1 MDLNHLKNNLNSTP
15 AYVFD
20 ENIISSN
27 IAELVNLRNNSDCQV
42 LYSVK
47 ALPLE
52 QVLNLVKP
60 ALDGFSVSS
69 LFEAR
74 IAKETSTEKNSIH
87 ITSPGLRDHEF
98 KEITELCSHISFNSI
113 TQSLRLQ
120 KTNKQASLGL
130 RLNPKLSFA
139 KDQRFDPCR
148 PFSKLGIALDS
159 LTDIPKEIEGI
170 HFHTVFSNTDYLPL
184 EKTIHLLEQQFG
196 AQLKQLKWLNMGG
209 GYLYPQINNQQP
221 FIDLVKRLKSQYG
234 LEIFIE
240 PGKAVVG
247 NAGFLVTSVIDC
259 FISDGKNI
267 AVLDTSV
274 NHNPEVFEYQK
285 SPHLLQTEKQGNG
298 HPYLLVGSSCLAG
311 DIFGEYTFKNQLK
324 IGDRLVFSNV
334 GAYSLIKA
342 NRFNGYNLP
351 DVYWLDKHHKVS
363 LIKHNDYQD
372 YRKQW

>member
-1 MDLNHLKNNLNSTP
+1 MDLEYLKNNLNSTP

-27 IAELVNLRNNSDCQV
+27 IAALVNLRINSGCQV

-52 QVLNLVKP
+52 QVLNLVKHD
-60 ALDGFSVSS
+60 LDGFSVSS

-74 IAKETSTEKNSIH
+74 LAKEISTEKNSIH
-87 ITSPGLRDHEF
+87 ITTPGLRDYEF
-98 KEITELCSHISFNSI
+98 DEVSALCSHISFNSSN
-113 TQSLRLQ
+113 QSLRLQ
-120 KTNKQASLGL
+120 KINKQASLGL

-139 KDQRFDPCR
+139 TDPRFDPCR
-148 PFSKLGIALDS
+148 PHSKLGVSLDS
-159 LTDIPKEIEGI
+159 LTEIPKEIEGI
-170 HFHTVFSNTDYLPL
+170 HFHTVFSNTNYLSL
-184 EKTIHLLEQQFG
+184 EKTIHSLEQKFG
-196 AQLKQLKWLNMGG
+196 SQLNQLKWLNMGG
-209 GYLYPQINNQQP
+209 GYLYPQIDNHQP
-221 FIDLVKRLKSQYG
+221 FIDLVKRLKSQYK
-234 LEIFIE
+234 LEVFIE
-240 PGKAVVG
+240 PGKAIVG
-247 NAGFLVTSVIDC
+247 NAGFLVTSVIDL

-285 SPHLLQTEKQGNG
+285 SPKLLQTRIQGKDL
-298 HPYLLVGSSCLAG
+298 PYLLAGSSCLAG
-311 DIFGEYTFKNQLK
+311 DVFGEYTFKNQLK

-351 DVYWLDKHHKVS
+351 DVYWVNKHNKIS

-372 YRKQW
+372 YRQQW